1 MTNCVLKVKIN
12 DYFPKI
18 DSIPYEDYACVIIYN
33 NIYTEIKLSQ
43 NDNQIFM
50 EELMILNNDDIILNI
65 KLIDYTKRN
74 TLIGNANVLIPYIKI
89 NQMLKKIFL
98 SYHQQIQLRMNPN
111 VKLNHLNKE
120 MNNIS
125 NIYLDLIIEISLKK
139 KNINK
144 IPLMKYKINNF
155 KNFKIYDYK
164 GQKPIRESFKL
175 NNNQNNNN
183 GNIYNEDIISKKINF
198 LKSPLLSKNNS
209 FYKSINNNNYIKFY
223 NKPNNKNKDKCFDIN
238 YNVIN
243 NNFLNYISTDNNSFI
258 FNYHLKNKENNSFIA
273 RSMENN
279 DKYKISKNNSFK
291 TNENKYCNY
300 PYNNYLISK
309 NIINSRLKKSYNK
322 SDNLTE
328 ISNTIIDD
336 KKNSKNLILNDNDNN
351 YITSWNRDNTEN
363 NINNTNSGD
372 TSVLYNKKYL
382 QKYVNKKLNKK
393 TQYSPMNFFN
403 NNRDNK
409 KLNSFVF
416 FENYNISENFD
427 STSLNTKNSKK
438 SKEMS
443 SVLNYFSHVKPFIR
457 KSIKTK
463 KNSIIKNN
471 DDKDKKNIINNTEID
486 NKKDIIKDDG
496 GNKIEINNKYS
507 ITEVLNVTKTK
518 LNNNTEIQEED
529 ITQLDLKD
537 KIIKLINDNTTSTK
551 EIKQKIKINNDL
563 IKKYLLIEEK
573 YYGELKT
580 NNSLINKNN
589 HKTSKQI
596 IHVNINS
603 KINEKL
609 YLKLKNIKNKEF
621 YILEK
626 IFEGNKTY
634 QAKKKIQEKLEQQ
647 KKFHALLKVIRD
659 LIQKYDN
666 LSQIYKDDENKK
678 ILFKSLLV
686 RYGIREKEEKK
697 DNNNLLDKYKELQ
710 NNIKNEKNK
719 LLIEGKKNE
728 MMTDIYKNVINE
740 EDSEDCKSSLSGKKS
755 KQNIL
760 KKLSWCSEDSVI
772 EEKEN
777 FDKIDE
783 NKNDNSLEILSEKK
797 GKDVLIDENP
807 KDNHNNYLEAIKEL
821 NINDI

>member
-1 MTNCVLKVKIN
+1 MTNCILKIKIN

-18 DSIPYEDYACVIIYN
+18 DSIPYEDYACVIIYG

-74 TLIGNANVLIPYIKI
+74 ALIGNANVLIPYIKI
-89 NQMLKKIFL
+89 NQMLKNVFI

-111 VKLNHLNKE
+111 VKLKLLNKE
-120 MNNIS
+120 LNNIT

-164 GQKPIRESFKL
+164 GQKPIREALKL
-175 NNNQNNNN
+175 NINQNNNN
-183 GNIYNEDIISKKINF
+183 NIYNNF
-198 LKSPLLSKNNS
+198 SKSPLISKNNS
-209 FYKSINNNNYIKFY
+209 FYKSINNNNNYIKFY
-223 NKPNNKNKDKCFDIN
+223 NKSNNKNKDKLFDIN

-258 FNYHLKNKENNSFIA
+258 FNYNLKNKTNSSFIV

-279 DKYKISKNNSFK
+279 DKKKINKNNSFK

-300 PYNNYLISK
+300 PYNYISK
-309 NIINSRLKKSYNK
+309 HIIYSRLRKSYNK
-322 SDNLTE
+322 SDNLNE
-328 ISNTIIDD
+328 ISNTIIED
-336 KKNSKNLILNDNDNN
+336 KKNYKNLILNDSN
-351 YITSWNRDNTEN
+351 YITRWNRDNTEN
-363 NINNTNSGD
+363 IINNTNNDDNSA
-372 TSVLYNKKYL
+372 LYNKKYL
-382 QKYVNKKLNKK
+382 QNYVKKRLDKK
-393 TQYSPMNFFN
+393 MQYSPINYFN
-403 NNRDNK
+403 NNRDNR
-409 KLNSFVF
+409 KLNSFVV

-427 STSLNTKNSKK
+427 STSHNTKNSKK
-438 SKEMS
+438 GKEMS
-443 SVLNYFSHVKPFIR
+443 SVLNHFSHAKLFIR
-457 KSIKTK
+457 KSIQTK
-463 KNSIIKNN
+463 KQSIIKTN
-471 DDKDKKNIINNTEID
+471 DDKDKKNILNNKEID
-486 NKKDIIKDDG
+486 NKKDIIKDDK
-496 GNKIEINNKYS
+496 KIKNEINNKFN
-507 ITEVLNVTKTK
+507 IAEVLNVTKTK
-518 LNNNTEIQEED
+518 LNNKTEIQED

-537 KIIKLINDNTTSTK
+537 KIIKLINDNSTSSK

-563 IKKYLLIEEK
+563 IKKYLLTEEK
-573 YYGELKT
+573 YYNELKT
-580 NNSLINKNN
+580 KNRLINKNN
-589 HKTSKQI
+589 HKNSKQI

-647 KKFHALLKVIRD
+647 KKFHALMKVIRD

-678 ILFKSLLV
+678 LLFKSLLI
-686 RYGIREKEEKK
+686 RYGIREKEENK
-697 DNNNLLDKYKELQ
+697 DNNNLLDKFKELQ

-719 LLIEGKKNE
+719 LLMEGKKDE
-728 MMTDIYKNVINE
+728 IMTDIYKNVINE

-755 KQNIL
+755 KQNFL

-777 FDKIDE
+777 LDKIDE
-783 NKNDNSLEILSEKK
+783 SKNDNSLEILSEKN
-797 GKDVLIDENP
+797 GKDVLIEENP
-807 KDNHNNYLEAIKEL
+807 KDNHNHNLEAIKEF
-821 NINDI
+821 NIDDI